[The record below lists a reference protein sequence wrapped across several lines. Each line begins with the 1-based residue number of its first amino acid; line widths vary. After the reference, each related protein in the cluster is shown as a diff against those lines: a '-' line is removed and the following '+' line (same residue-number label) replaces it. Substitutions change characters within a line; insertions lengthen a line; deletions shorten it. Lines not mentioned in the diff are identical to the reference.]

1 MHKVSKAF
9 LDLQDD
15 SHLYSEGDTYPREGL
30 KPSPERIKELSGKDN
45 KIGEP
50 LIKAVKKPAAKKK
63 APAKKK

>member
-1 MHKVSKAF
+1 MHKVIKAF

-15 SHLYSEGDTYPREGL
+15 NRLYNEGDTYPREGL

-50 LIKAVKKPAAKKK
+50 LIKAVKQPAKKK